1 MKLENIVVVL
11 DRPEESRNIGA
22 MCRAMANSA
31 IHTLRIVG
39 TKREDIDAE
48 HVHVLAIHAGHI
60 FDSAQYFASITEAVA
75 DCACAAATTRRPGK
89 KRKNALMLPEEFA
102 AFADSL
108 TESAARA
115 GTDST
120 AGSAGSGSRVAV
132 VFGNERTG
140 LSDSEI
146 QECSAGVTIPTSEE
160 FGSLNLS
167 HAVQLVCYQLFRRK
181 IDGEAGRAA
190 LQDAKTAGYTPLTLP
205 EVDALVT
212 YLLDDMRSIG
222 FFSHAG
228 RPEMEQFWK
237 GVLARAALSGEQ
249 ADFMRKTF
257 DRMVGLCTRAPLNH
271 PA

>member
-1 MKLENIVVVL
+1 MNLENIVVVL

-22 MCRAMANSA
+22 VCRAMANSA
-31 IHTLRIVG
+31 IHSLRIVG
-39 TKREDIDAE
+39 TQREDIDVE

-60 FDSAQYFASITEAVA
+60 FDSARYFATITDAVS
-75 DCACAAATTRRPGK
+75 DCACAAATTRRPGR
-89 KRKNALMLPEEFA
+89 KRKAALMLPEEFA
-102 AFADSL
+102 AYADTLSDN
-108 TESAARA
+108 
-115 GTDST
+115 GG
-120 AGSAGSGSRVAV
+120 AGSKVAV

-146 QECSAGVTIPTSEE
+146 QECSAGVTIPTSQE

-167 HAVQLVCYQLFRRK
+167 HAVQLICYQLFRRK
-181 IDGEAGRAA
+181 IDGAGGGAGV
-190 LQDAKTAGYTPLTLP
+190 QDAKTAGYTPLTLP
-205 EVDALVT
+205 QVDSLVS

-228 RPEMEQFWK
+228 RPEMEQFWYE
-237 GVLARAALSGEQ
+237 VLSRAALSGEQ